1 MISCDIQDLVRFRY
15 SIVIFTTKILGH
27 GHVIYISMFS
37 IFQYCLLSTLEPEI
51 LGDFYVMYIVGNT
64 HVIHMFMFF
73 CSAINFN
80 VKFATKKMGGS
91 LSLPCICLYFLSSIN
106 LV

>member
-1 MISCDIQDLVRFRY
+1 MISYDIQVCFQY

-37 IFQYCLLSTLEPEI
+37 IFQNCLLSTLEAEI
-51 LGDFYVMYIVGNT
+51 LGDFYVMYIVGDT
-64 HVIHMFMFF
+64 YVIHMSMFF
-73 CSAINFN
+73 CSAIDFN
-80 VKFATKKMGGS
+80 VKFATKKMGGF
-91 LSLPCICLYFLSSIN
+91 LSLACICLYFLSSIN